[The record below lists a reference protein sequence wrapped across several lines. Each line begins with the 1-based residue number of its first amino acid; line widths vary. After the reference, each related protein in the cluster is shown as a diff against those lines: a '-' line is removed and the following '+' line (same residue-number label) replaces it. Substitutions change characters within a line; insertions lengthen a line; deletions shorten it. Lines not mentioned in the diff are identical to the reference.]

1 MIVIQYK
8 VEEPSSLDDF
18 DRRIHIERLMDECLK
33 QNGLGYCD
41 GGDMGRGEMNIFCLV
56 TDTGIAKAVIV
67 RRLQEERQLSR
78 VIIAERRQEEYKVL
92 WPENFTGI
100 FSIL

>member
-1 MIVIQYK
+1 
-8 VEEPSSLDDF
+8 
-18 DRRIHIERLMDECLK
+18 
-33 QNGLGYCD
+33 
-41 GGDMGRGEMNIFCLV
+41 MGRGEMNIFCLV
-56 TDTGIAKAVIV
+56 TDTGFAKAVIV